1 MSKLEE
7 LFALHLRTAGLAPV
21 SEYRFAAEI
30 VGTEAGV
37 RKRLVEAGL
46 KDWRF
51 DFAFVDLKIAIEIEG
66 TTSYGK
72 NKNGTMRLGRHQTA
86 KGFAEDCKKYN
97 SACLNGWTVLRFDG
111 RMVRTL
117 EAIDT
122 IKTFLARIK
131 AND

>member
-7 LFALHLRTAGLAPV
+7 LFSFHLKTAGLAPV
-21 SEYRFAAEI
+21 AEYRFAAEI

-37 RKRLVEAGL
+37 RKRLIEAKL

-51 DFAFVDLKIAIEIEG
+51 DFAFVDLKVAIE
-66 TTSYGK
+66 
-72 NKNGTMRLGRHQTA
+72 
-86 KGFAEDCKKYN
+86 YN
-97 SACLNGWTVLRFDG
+97 SAYLHGWTVLRFDG

-122 IKTFLARIK
+122 TKAFLARVK

>member
-7 LFALHLRTAGLAPV
+7 LFSFHLKTAGLAPV
-21 SEYRFAAEI
+21 AEYRFAAEI

-37 RKRLVEAGL
+37 RKRLIEAKL

-51 DFAFVDLKIAIEIEG
+51 DFAFVDLKVAIEIEG
-66 TTSYGK
+66 TTSFGK

-86 KGFAEDCKKYN
+86 KGFAEDCLKYN
-97 SACLNGWTVLRFDG
+97 SAYLHGWTVLRFDG

-122 IKTFLARIK
+122 TKAFLARVK